1 MPLEPGTRL
10 GPYEILEPLG
20 QGGMADVYRA
30 HDSRLGRQVAIKVA
44 TEQFTDRFA
53 REARAVAALNHPNLC
68 TLYDVGPD
76 YLVMEVVDGPTLG
89 EHLARSGPLSAGV
102 ATARN
107 CSMWRPIDRSSPST
121 SARLRASGRAAA
133 TIHRA
138 GRVRQSRCHWI
149 TRPRTVGGHAR
160 WPAVPVRRADRSGR
174 ADAVH
179 RGVELAGGAEA
190 LTA

>member
-53 REARAVAALNHPNLC
+53 REARAVAALNHPNIC

-76 YLVMEVVDGPTLG
+76 YLIMEVVDGPTLG

-121 SARLRASGRAAA
+121 SARFRGVRARRGDYSPRRPGSAVAMPLDHAAAHRGWSRPMASGSCSPRRSVRA
-133 TIHRA
+133 
-138 GRVRQSRCHWI
+138 
-149 TRPRTVGGHAR
+149 
-160 WPAVPVRRADRSGR
+160 RRRRSPWC
-174 ADAVH
+174 
-179 RGVELAGGAEA
+179 
-190 LTA
+190 